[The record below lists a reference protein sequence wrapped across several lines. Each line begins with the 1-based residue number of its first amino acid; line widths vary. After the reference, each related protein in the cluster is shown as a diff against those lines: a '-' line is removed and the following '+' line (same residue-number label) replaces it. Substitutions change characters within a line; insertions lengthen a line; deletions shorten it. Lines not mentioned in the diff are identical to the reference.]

1 MQNCEYTGLLV
12 RASVGRV
19 WDQGKMSSRSKPEIG
34 QSSIRASTAN
44 ARGGVTLRNKDK
56 AKLLLRNGH
65 DGIGSSYAPE
75 EDIN

>member
-1 MQNCEYTGLLV
+1 
-12 RASVGRV
+12 
-19 WDQGKMSSRSKPEIG
+19 MSSRSKPEIG

-65 DGIGSSYAPE
+65 DGIGSSYEPE
-75 EDIN
+75 EDID